1 MEGLTQLQAL
11 SGSASEQLQ
20 VATARIESLEGS
32 IEKALSN
39 TYDTDFAKATIE
51 YSNQQA
57 AYTAAL
63 HAGANIVQESLLN
76 FLR

>member
-11 SGSASEQLQ
+11 SGSATKQLQ
-20 VATARIESLEGS
+20 VAAARIESLQVS

-39 TYDTDFAKATIE
+39 TYDTDIAKATIE

-63 HAGANIVQESLLN
+63 RAGANIVQESLLN
-76 FLR
+76 FLH